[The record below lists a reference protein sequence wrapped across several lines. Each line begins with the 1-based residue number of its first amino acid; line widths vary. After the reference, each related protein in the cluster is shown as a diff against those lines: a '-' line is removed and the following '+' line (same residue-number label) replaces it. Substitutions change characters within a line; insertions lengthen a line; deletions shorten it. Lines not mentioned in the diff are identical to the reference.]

1 VNQKFFGGPYG
12 TTTKFPSSGFRIT
25 SSTQPIVHEAD
36 NGSGVLLHRE
46 FCGKCGGPI
55 LEYGA
60 NAKGTSVYV
69 MWGAW
74 DEKGRKEMP
83 PKGEFFTRL
92 REEWLVPIAGLFQK
106 KEIKE

>member
-1 VNQKFFGGPYG
+1 
-12 TTTKFPSSGFRIT
+12 
-25 SSTQPIVHEAD
+25 
-36 NGSGVLLHRE
+36 
-46 FCGKCGGPI
+46 
-55 LEYGA
+55 
-60 NAKGTSVYV
+60 

-92 REEWLVPIAGLFQK
+92 REEWVVPIAGLFQK